1 MVEYEFRIM
10 ICNSDHPYLASLRVL
25 STPPLQRLRSA
36 GPGSR
41 LHAVR
46 LGRHTSRKVGRGRP
60 TITFNTSVK
69 IIVTI
74 SPNRKVPG
82 RHGKNTYM
90 TQRVCVLKGFFLVH
104 VAWVEIIY
112 ATYITH

>member
-1 MVEYEFRIM
+1 MVEYVFKTM
-10 ICNSDHPYLASLRVL
+10 KYHGDHPYLASLRAL
-25 STPPLQRLRSA
+25 STSPLQRLRSA

-74 SPNRKVPG
+74 SPNRKVPVRNG
-82 RHGKNTYM
+82 GNGGCKKVYVYQMYM
-90 TQRVCVLKGFFLVH
+90 AQRVCMLKGFLLVH
-104 VAWVEIIY
+104 VG
-112 ATYITH
+112 